1 MKQDKLTL
9 FFLSMKS
16 DVLSMPLRTVL
27 GKPILFWITN
37 LIAEIPD
44 THILIFK
51 IIFWKF
57 KCTNAKFDK
66 TLLNKYRTFC
76 INTERTTTLGQ
87 FAFEQHIK
95 NQLLL
100 QDITKFESK

>member
-1 MKQDKLTL
+1 
-9 FFLSMKS
+9 MKS
-16 DVLSMPLRTVL
+16 AVLSMPLRTVL

-44 THILIFK
+44 I

-66 TLLNKYRTFC
+66 ILLNKYRTFC
-76 INTERTTTLGQ
+76 INTERSTTLGQ
-87 FAFEQHIK
+87 FAFEQHIR

-100 QDITKFESK
+100 QDIKK